1 MLSASAS
8 GSVVEH
14 FFFFVMFN
22 LCKNLR
28 WVELSRRLDIKKHE
42 FSIFIQIRRAL
53 KDTELL
59 VYTEGVAGVT
69 RYNELSDKQ
78 ANELVDTNTY
88 QCLLKPNFA
97 SFYFVSRAGTSLA
110 RARGASV

>member
-14 FFFFVMFN
+14 FFFVMFN

-42 FSIFIQIRRAL
+42 FSI
-53 KDTELL
+53 ELL

-88 QCLLKPNFA
+88 QCQLKPNFA